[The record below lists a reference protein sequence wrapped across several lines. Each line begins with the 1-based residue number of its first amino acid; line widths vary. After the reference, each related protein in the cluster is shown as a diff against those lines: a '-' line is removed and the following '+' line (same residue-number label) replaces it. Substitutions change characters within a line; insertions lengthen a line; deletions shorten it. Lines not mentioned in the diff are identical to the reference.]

1 MRQVKKIVALVL
13 LVTLIS
19 IVLYLP
25 HFIKIDPIICRSQYG
40 QCSEVVEVKLASLEG
55 NSLDKVNKS
64 VKSSLEN
71 EVLVSNYSSQFRLP
85 STLEVSILER
95 KPKFALKSKDRNL
108 YANVDSEG
116 RVLSLSQTTLL
127 PFLVIDSIPNLGD
140 LVTEQEL
147 FAMKIMYDMYI
158 TFQIKEG
165 KLEKESLIINFPK
178 GQTVI
183 FPLEGDR
190 EVLVGSAILLI
201 NKLDKEMLNL
211 PKNGE
216 NIDTIDLRFKNP
228 VLK

>member
-1 MRQVKKIVALVL
+1 MRLVKKIVPLVL
-13 LVTLIS
+13 LVTLIL
-19 IVLYLP
+19 IVINVP
-25 HFIKIDPIICRSQYG
+25 RFIKIDSIICRSQYG
-40 QCSEVVEVKLASLEG
+40 QCSEIVQDKLASIEG
-55 NSLDKVNKS
+55 NRLDKVNKS
-64 VKSSLEN
+64 VKSSLKN
-71 EVLVSNYSSQFRLP
+71 EILVSNYSSQFRLP

-95 KPKFALKSKDRNL
+95 KPRFALTSKDKNL

-127 PFLVIDSIPNLGD
+127 PFLIIDSIPSQGD
-140 LVTEQEL
+140 LVKKQEL

-178 GQTVI
+178 GQTAI
-183 FPLEGDR
+183 FPLDGDR

-201 NKLDKEMLNL
+201 NKLDKGMLNL
-211 PKNGE
+211 AKNGE